1 MLIKI
6 YPENPNPNALRQ
18 IASLLEAGG
27 VIAYPTDTVY
37 AFGCSLS
44 SVKGIEKLRE
54 IKGKK
59 ETEMAII
66 CSDMSHLSDYAKIDN
81 ATFRIL
87 KQNLPGPFTFILNA
101 TGKTPDRIL
110 ENRSTIGIRVPSNPI
125 TIAIVEQ
132 LGVPMVTTSI
142 KDEEQEYLTDPELID
157 EKYGKRLQ
165 AVVDGGYGEVTAS
178 TVVDCTSGEPEIIRQ
193 GIAKLK

>member
-1 MLIKI
+1 MLIKL

-37 AFGCSLS
+37 AFGCSLAS
-44 SVKGIEKLRE
+44 AKGIEKLRE

-59 ETEMAII
+59 ETEMSII
-66 CSDMSHLSDYAKIDN
+66 CSDMSNLSDYAKIDN
-81 ATFRIL
+81 ATFKIL
-87 KQNLPGPFTFILNA
+87 KRNLPGPFTFILNA
-101 TGKTPDRIL
+101 TGKTPGRIL

-125 TIAIVEQ
+125 TVAIVEQ

-142 KDEEQEYLTDPELID
+142 KDQEQEYLTDPELIE

-178 TVVDCTSGEPEIIRQ
+178 TVVDCTSGEAEIIRQ
-193 GIAKLK
+193 GIAELK